1 MRAKPVRSVQ
11 VFAFS
16 GKKKMLLNESEGKF
30 TYEEWAEASELAE
43 NLCCGEDEEEEGGI
57 RLGDGE
63 AMDIDGQAQSQS
75 LEKWL
80 REVVRKK
87 VEHEQRWK
95 SAT

>member
-1 MRAKPVRSVQ
+1 MRSVH

-16 GKKKMLLNESEGKF
+16 GKREMLLSESEGKF

-43 NLCCGEDEEEEGGI
+43 RLCCGEEDEEEGGV
-57 RLGDGE
+57 RLGDE
-63 AMDIDGQAQSQS
+63 EVMDMDRQAQSQS
-75 LEKWL
+75 LDTWL

-95 SAT
+95 GAT